1 MYSTRKIIILERTS
15 ILLVFLACIPI
26 TFIYMFLRDISM
38 LNSLFI
44 GYVNS
49 GSSLFLP
56 FLPSSIIVF
65 QFSTG
70 HLIDIII
77 IINIITFIQRSAY
90 QYYVKICLKR
100 NYFEIY
106 SDPYLSESEETQ
118 EESFLNSN
126 LIMGLKDDS
135 GTTINKNS
143 VEFNIYQKNRIS
155 SIHKMKR
162 DNTTYL
168 HKSSNKNNRHKIFL
182 FIFQKF
188 STNTLIN
195 YHLPSKNNNIFSNSN
210 ENIQQEEG
218 R

>member
-1 MYSTRKIIILERTS
+1 MPSTRKIIILERTS

-44 GYVNS
+44 DYVNS

-56 FLPSSIIVF
+56 FLPSSNIVF

-106 SDPYLSESEETQ
+106 SDPYLHESEEIQ

-135 GTTINKNS
+135 GTTINENY
-143 VEFNIYQKNRIS
+143 VEFNIYQKNGIS

-162 DNTTYL
+162 YNTTYF

-195 YHLPSKNNNIFSNSN
+195 YHLPSKNNYIFSNSN

>member
-118 EESFLNSN
+118 EGSFLNSN

-168 HKSSNKNNRHKIFL
+168 YKSSNKNNRHKIFL

>member
-1 MYSTRKIIILERTS
+1 MHSTRKIIILERTS

>member
-1 MYSTRKIIILERTS
+1 MHSTRKIIILERTS

-44 GYVNS
+44 DYVNS

-56 FLPSSIIVF
+56 FLPSSNIVF

-106 SDPYLSESEETQ
+106 SNPYLPESEETQ
-118 EESFLNSN
+118 EVSFLNSN

-135 GTTINKNS
+135 GTTINENYF
-143 VEFNIYQKNRIS
+143 EFNIYQENRIS

-195 YHLPSKNNNIFSNSN
+195 YHLPSKNNNLFSNSN

>member
-1 MYSTRKIIILERTS
+1 MLSTRKIIKLERTS
-15 ILLVFLACIPI
+15 ILIVFLACIPI

-44 GYVNS
+44 DYVNS

-56 FLPSSIIVF
+56 FLPSSNIVF

-106 SDPYLSESEETQ
+106 SDPYLPEAEETQ
-118 EESFLNSN
+118 EESLLNSN
-126 LIMGLKDDS
+126 LIFDLKNET
-135 GTTINKNS
+135 GITINENS
-143 VEFNIYQKNRIS
+143 VEFNIYQKNRIC
-155 SIHKMKR
+155 SINKLKR
-162 DNTTYL
+162 DKTTYL
-168 HKSSNKNNRHKIFL
+168 HKSSNKNNRHKINL

-188 STNTLIN
+188 STNTSIN
-195 YHLPSKNNNIFSNSN
+195 YHLPSKNNNIFSNSK

-218 R
+218 G

>member
-1 MYSTRKIIILERTS
+1 MPSTRKIIILERTS

-44 GYVNS
+44 DYVNS

-56 FLPSSIIVF
+56 FLPSSNIVF

>member
-1 MYSTRKIIILERTS
+1 
-15 ILLVFLACIPI
+15 
-26 TFIYMFLRDISM
+26 M

-135 GTTINKNS
+135 GTTINENY
-143 VEFNIYQKNRIS
+143 VEFNIYQKNGIS

-162 DNTTYL
+162 YNTTYF